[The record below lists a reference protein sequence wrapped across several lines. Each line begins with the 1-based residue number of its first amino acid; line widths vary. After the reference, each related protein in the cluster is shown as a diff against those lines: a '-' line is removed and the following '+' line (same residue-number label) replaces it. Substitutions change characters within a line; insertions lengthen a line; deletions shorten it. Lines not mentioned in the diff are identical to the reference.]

1 MCSKYYYLSNL
12 GISGRACPWKAPCF
26 PAWLHPR
33 YPLLRRYSLREK
45 ERLSSL
51 VSPSIHLS
59 VSTTVTLTGK
69 AWPQIYS
76 PPSSTRGFPGGW
88 LSTKE
93 SACQCGRLGFYP
105 RVRKIPQRRKR
116 QPTPVCLPGKSH
128 GQRNLPFRGSQKSW
142 T

>member
-93 SACQCGRLGFYP
+93 PMRETWVLSQGQEDPPKKETATHSSMLAWE
-105 RVRKIPQRRKR
+105 IPWTEE
-116 QPTPVCLPGKSH
+116 PTIQGVTKELDM
-128 GQRNLPFRGSQKSW
+128 

>member
-1 MCSKYYYLSNL
+1 MCIKYYYLSNL

-59 VSTTVTLTGK
+59 AFTTVTLTRK
-69 AWPQIYS
+69 AWPQIYG
-76 PPSSTRGFPGGW
+76 PPSSTRGFPGGSAVRIRLPMQETW
-88 LSTKE
+88 VLSLGQEDPPKKETATHSRMLAWEIPWTEEPTIQGVTKE
-93 SACQCGRLGFYP
+93 LDM
-105 RVRKIPQRRKR
+105 
-116 QPTPVCLPGKSH
+116 T
-128 GQRNLPFRGSQKSW
+128 
-142 T
+142 